1 MRVLFM
7 APLPPPIT
15 GHALVSEALKDGLAA
30 RHDVDAV
37 DLGRD
42 SSSDGSVT
50 RARLKATAVLLR
62 DVWRQRG
69 RFDAAY
75 LTVAESFAG
84 NLKDLAIYSLCL
96 GKLDRTVIHL
106 HGGSIGRL
114 LFDRRPWL
122 RRVNRWFIAR
132 LRGVII
138 SGASHRPIF
147 DGMIHPSRVHEI
159 PNFAPESLFIDP
171 AAIERKHAAATHL
184 RVLYISGMTE
194 LKGYADLLD
203 AYLALTEA
211 ERDRVQL
218 DFAGG
223 FDQEGRRAEFEARV
237 ATTPGVRYHGV
248 VDELEKRA
256 LFEQAQVFCLPSKHL
271 EGQPI
276 SILEAYAAGCV
287 VACTVPPG
295 VRDIFTPGKNGWALE
310 PGEPGSITAA
320 LREMLDASAR
330 RGEIAGHNR
339 ATAES
344 QYRLSTFVES
354 VNAVLHHG

>member
-7 APLPPPIT
+7 APLLPPIT
-15 GHALVSEALKDGLAA
+15 GHTLVSEALKEGLAA
-30 RHDVDAV
+30 RHDIDTV

-75 LTVAESFAG
+75 LTVAESLAG

-106 HGGSIGRL
+106 HGGSIGHL

-122 RRVNRWFIAR
+122 RRINRWFIAR

-138 SGASHRPIF
+138 SGPSHRAIF
-147 DGMIHPSRVHEI
+147 DGMIDPSRVHEI

-171 AAIERKHAAATHL
+171 AAIERKHADATRL
-184 RVLYISGMTE
+184 RVLYISGMTA

-211 ERDRVQL
+211 ERNCVQL
-218 DFAGG
+218 DFAGR
-223 FDQEGRRAEFEARV
+223 FDDEGARAEFEARI
-237 ATTPGVRYHGV
+237 AAAPGVRYHGV
-248 VDELEKRA
+248 VDHAAKRA
-256 LFEQAQVFCLPSKHL
+256 LFGQAHVFCLPSRHL

-276 SILEAYAAGCV
+276 SILEGYAAGCV
-287 VACTVPPG
+287 VSCTVPPG
-295 VRDIFTPGKNGWALE
+295 VRDIFIPGTNGWALE
-310 PGEPGSITAA
+310 PGEPRSITAA
-320 LREMLDASAR
+320 LREMLGAPAR
-330 RGEIAGHNR
+330 LGEIARRNR

-354 VNAVLHHG
+354 VNAVLIHG